1 MASLLVFDL
10 DGTLVDSSRDI
21 AAAMNAA
28 LRRLAPGTPEIPR
41 PAILEFVGE
50 GARLLVERS
59 LRHVGLPPATVFRYQ
74 EEGFGLPVVGA
85 TCDFYRP
92 VWYGETMVL
101 LVSVLKVSN
110 RAVTFEFRFHRPG
123 KEDLLAKGQATVV
136 AIGSD
141 WLSRALPERVREAVA
156 PFLTVPV
163 ADPLGSSN

>member
-1 MASLLVFDL
+1 M
-10 DGTLVDSSRDI
+10 TEP
-21 AAAMNAA
+21 A
-28 LRRLAPGTPEIPR
+28 LSTPEKV
-41 PAILEFVGE
+41 LEVPITVRFGDTDPYGVVYFASYFRYCHHGIE
-50 GARLLVERS
+50 EF
-59 LRHVGLPPATVFRYQ
+59 LRHVGLPPATVFRNQ

-110 RAVTFEFRFHRPG
+110 RAVTFGFRFHRPG
-123 KEDLLAKGQATVV
+123 KEELLAMGQATVV

-156 PFLTVPV
+156 PFLAAPV
-163 ADPLGSSN
+163 ADPSRSSN